1 MKSVDELI
9 ESGYVKVGSKSY
21 CEYWK
26 KCDDVVTIPTDSE
39 YLNDEKNNIKDY
51 FNKENSHK
59 VFCCIVDGKFLHL
72 QCYYDV
78 DSDTVEA
85 YSWEYQR
92 DSKNYIDDIQ
102 EVLYEVAFQEEN
114 DNDYHEEYELSKEDF
129 EKLKSYEVSKDIY
142 KYTSI
147 GHLKEILTL
156 LDSPY
161 IDNLER
167 DWNSEFNA
175 DLSKL
180 KVDYGLICSYG
191 YLGSWDELVNYC
203 MIIDGAIIGGV

>member
-9 ESGYVKVGSKSY
+9 ENGYVKVGSKSY

-26 KCDDVVTIPTDSE
+26 KCEEVIPIPTDLE
-39 YLNDEKNNIKDY
+39 CFEDGCMNNIKEY

-59 VFCCIVDGKFLHL
+59 VFCCIVNGGETYL

-78 DSDTVEA
+78 DYNIVEA
-85 YSWEYQR
+85 YSWEDQE
-92 DSKNYIDDIQ
+92 DSKNYIEGIQ
-102 EVLYEVAFQEEN
+102 EVVYEVAFQEEN
-114 DNDYHEEYELSKEDF
+114 DNGYHEEYELSKEDF
-129 EKLKSYEVSKDIY
+129 AKLESYEVSKDIY

-147 GHLKEILTL
+147 EHLKEILTL
-156 LDSPY
+156 LDKPY
-161 IDNLER
+161 IDNLETYW
-167 DWNSEFNA
+167 DSEFNA

-191 YLGSWDELVNYC
+191 YMDSWDELVNCC
-203 MIIDGAIIGGV
+203 MIIDGGNVG